1 MRVRRLRQR
10 VYENVEPARPRP
22 HALRTATIR
31 LPVLSKEFHAK
42 RQHAQTLAAAL
53 PAEPEPE
60 EKVQVKS
67 LRVKLHGEIQ
77 LQSKSH
83 YIRLIC
89 IDAC

>member
-1 MRVRRLRQR
+1 MRVRRMRQR
-10 VYENVEPARPRP
+10 LHENMEPARSRP
-22 HALRTATIR
+22 HALRTAAVR
-31 LPVLSKEFHAK
+31 LPVLNEELHAK
-42 RQHAQTLAAAL
+42 RQHAQALAAAL

-83 YIRLIC
+83 LF
-89 IDAC
+89 D